1 MLKLMRNKKVTK
13 FVLWGT
19 LILILPAFVIWGAGS
34 IGKSKEKGP
43 TYAGL
48 IDGKKISFDDFAGSL
63 GAVRC
68 QIFLNYFSQPQV
80 LDAIMKN
87 KEFSGKLAWDMLVM
101 SREAKKRKIKVSD
114 AEVIT
119 FIQGH
124 PLFSRGG
131 KFDDRIY
138 EYILRNNLSVYP
150 RSFEEIVRNN
160 LAVQKMNNT
169 LTKDIKVTD
178 EEILDRYKIDNK
190 DFDEEKFKKEK
201 DEYSRKALDAK
212 KNKYLEDW
220 LRGLESN
227 TKLLIDLKDYEK
239 YYR

>member
-13 FVLWGT
+13 IVLWGT

-34 IGKSKEKGP
+34 IGKSKDKGP

-48 IDGKKISFDDFAGSL
+48 IDGRKISFDDFAGSL
-63 GAVRC
+63 AAVRC

-87 KEFSGKLAWDMLVM
+87 KELSGKLAWDMLVM

-114 AEVIT
+114 AEVIN
-119 FIQGH
+119 FIRSH

-131 KFDDRIY
+131 RFDDRIY
-138 EYILRNNLSVYP
+138 EYILRNNLAVYP
-150 RSFEEIVRNN
+150 RNFEEIVRNN
-160 LAVQKMNNT
+160 LAIQKMNNI
-169 LTKDIKVTD
+169 LTKDILTAS
-178 EEILDRYKIDNK
+178 EEVLSQYKIDNK
-190 DFDEEKFKKEK
+190 DFDEERFKKEK
-201 DEYSRKALDAK
+201 DEYSKKVLDAK
-212 KNKYLEDW
+212 KNKYLEAW
-220 LRGLESN
+220 LRRLELN